1 MTPERWKKVERIF
14 ESALQREPSERRVYL
29 EQACEGDDSLR
40 TQVETLIHSYEQAG
54 SFIETPA
61 LPVDSAPTL
70 VDDVPTGM
78 IGRRLGSY
86 KLVREIGRGGMG
98 SVYLAVRADDEF
110 QKRVAIKLI
119 KRGMDTDFIIR
130 RFRHE
135 RQILASLDHS
145 YIARLLD
152 GGTTEDGLPYFV
164 MEYVEGK
171 SIYHYCDAQKLSVA
185 DRLKLFRKVCSAVHY
200 AHQNLIIH
208 RDIKPSNILVTAD
221 GIPKLLDFGIAKILN
236 PDIASHGFDPTTAA
250 LRMMTPEYASP
261 EQVRGEAAT
270 AASDVYTLGV
280 LLYEL
285 LTDHRPYRLRNRS
298 PQELARVICEE
309 EPERPSVAVAQIEVI
324 SVGDA
329 EPIEIT
335 PDTVSRARNATTEQL
350 RRQLSGSLDNIV
362 LKALRKEPQR
372 RYQTAEEFSEDIKR
386 YLEGQPVLAKPYL
399 PGSDKQEIQTE
410 EPSTS
415 ARSIAVL
422 PFKVLRTEEKSD
434 EFLGMGL
441 TDAIITKLSNINRI
455 MVRPTS
461 SVLKYYDGEH
471 NAQAAGY
478 ELDVSFV
485 LDGRIQRARD
495 RVRVTVQLVRVR
507 DGAPFWA
514 AKFDES
520 FTDIFAVEDSIS
532 SQVAEAL
539 IPRLTGEERELL
551 NKRETEHA
559 GAYQA
564 YLRGRYFWNRFTDE
578 SLVKALEQFQ
588 EAIRLD
594 PDYAL
599 AHVGVADYYNWAAIY
614 HMLPPKDCYE
624 RSKAEAIKAL
634 QIDDSLAEG
643 YASLASATLCYDW
656 DWTRAEQLFKRSIEL
671 NTNYPGGHE
680 SYSYLLSAQ
689 GRFAEG
695 QREIRRAA
703 EINPLAVMDATMVAW
718 NLYQARQYD
727 DVIAQCRKVFEMDAD
742 FGVGY
747 VPLSAAYERKGMI
760 EEAIAAA
767 RKAGELM
774 PDTVI
779 HMWVLG
785 HALAVAGQHDEA
797 QQVLR
802 SMKRLSSLRYISSY
816 HTAIIRA
823 GLDEPD
829 EAFKCLEKAYQDR
842 DPWLIWLSTEPKF
855 DNLRSDPRFTD
866 LLRRVGLAPAPHD
879 AGTSKPT
886 LLHQSGA
893 PHLSGAP
900 HQSHAPHHSQEI
912 DFSAERPSSRR
923 RLSASQPSGVDER
936 VHVSV
941 QTDGRSSHTAEVKSI
956 HSTSGV
962 EERARSRRAWVI
974 ALCLLPLIV
983 AALGFGIYKLATKKR
998 TPPFQATKTT
1008 KLTATGNIT
1017 RAAISSDGK
1026 YLAYTMSE
1034 AGRQGLWVRQISV
1047 SNGLRIVAP
1056 ADVEYRGVTF
1066 SRDGAY
1072 VYYVV
1077 TEKNSTEHGRL
1088 YQIPALGG
1096 TAREVKRDVD
1106 GPVGFSPDGRQF
1118 AFVRSHPDR
1127 GEEALVVANE
1137 TDGSEQQ
1144 IINKEFPDRL
1154 STFSAPVW
1162 SPDGERISYAVQS
1175 TDAKGFY
1182 MKLSEVRLA
1191 DRAEQPVSPQRW
1203 LEVGQSAWLMDG
1215 SGLILT
1221 AQDENS
1227 SLYQLYYLSYP
1238 GGEARRLTND
1248 LSDYRGVSLAA
1259 DSDALLTIQSQTF
1272 TGIWLATKD
1281 DPNRISQITSGAGR
1295 YVDLSWTP
1303 EGTILYGS
1311 DASGTADIWEM
1322 DADGSNQR
1330 QLTAGA
1336 GRNYA
1341 PTASP
1346 DGRYVFFHSNRTG
1359 AWQIWRANR
1368 DGSDP
1373 VRMLT
1378 NEEGNSNWPQVSPDG
1393 RWLIYEHTG
1402 AGSLATIWKAPIDG
1416 GTPVRLTDKIA
1427 MRASVSPDGRLIAYW
1442 QKEDQPNAPWRIGV
1456 TSLEDGRR
1464 VALLDVPQ
1472 SDADGMSNIR
1482 WTQDAS
1488 AVIYTDFRNDVT
1500 NLLVQPLDGGPS
1512 KRLTNFTKDQFYS
1525 FDRAPDGRLIF
1536 ARGLMTSDLVLITD
1550 AR

>member
-1 MTPERWKKVERIF
+1 MNPERWKKVEELF
-14 ESALQREPSERRVYL
+14 ESALQRAPAERRAYL
-29 EQACEGDDSLR
+29 DQACEGDEGLR
-40 TQVETLIHSYEQAG
+40 TQVETLIESYERAG
-54 SFIETPA
+54 SFIEAPA
-61 LPVDSAPTL
+61 LVDSAPTL
-70 VDDVPTGM
+70 VDDVPAGM

-145 YIARLLD
+145 YIGRLLD

-171 SIYHYCDAQKLSVA
+171 SIYHYCDAQKLSVPE
-185 DRLKLFRKVCSAVHY
+185 RLKLFRKVCSAVHH

-221 GIPKLLDFGIAKILN
+221 GIPKLLDFGIARILN
-236 PDIASHGFDPTTAA
+236 PEIASHTFDPTTAA

-309 EPERPSVAVAQIEVI
+309 EPERPSVAVAQIEVV
-324 SVGDA
+324 SVGNA

-350 RRQLSGSLDNIV
+350 RRQLAGSLDNIV

-372 RYQTAEEFSEDIKR
+372 RYQSADEFSEDIKR
-386 YLEGQPVLAKPYL
+386 YLEGQPVLAPNYL
-399 PGSDKQEIQTE
+399 PGAAHAEIRTD
-410 EPSTS
+410 EPTTS
-415 ARSIAVL
+415 GRSIAVL

-455 MVRPTS
+455 IVRPTS

-485 LDGRIQRARD
+485 LDGRIQRAGD
-495 RVRVTVQLVRVR
+495 RVRVTVQLVRVI

-539 IPRLTGEERELL
+539 IPRLTGAERELL
-551 NKRETEHA
+551 NKRETENA
-559 GAYQA
+559 SAYQA
-564 YLRGRYFWNRFTDE
+564 YLKGRYLWNKFTDE
-578 SLVKALEQFQ
+578 ALGQALEQFR

-594 PDYAL
+594 PNYAL
-599 AHVGVADYYNWAAIY
+599 AHVGVADYYNWAAVY
-614 HMLPPKDCYE
+614 HMLPPDECYT
-624 RSKAEAIKAL
+624 RGKAAAIKAL
-634 QIDDSLAEG
+634 QLDDTLAEG
-643 YASLASATLCYDW
+643 HASLASATLCGDW
-656 DWTRAEQLFKRSIEL
+656 DWERAEQLFKRSIEL
-671 NTNYPGGHE
+671 NTNFPGAHE
-680 SYSYLLSAQ
+680 AYSYLLSAQ
-689 GRFAEG
+689 GRFQEG
-695 QREIRRAA
+695 VREIRRAA
-703 EINPLAVMDATMVAW
+703 EINPLSAMDAAMVSW

-727 DVIAQCRKVFEMDAD
+727 EVIAQTQNVLEIDPA
-742 FGVGY
+742 FGVAS

-767 RKAGELM
+767 RKAVSLM
-774 PDTVI
+774 PGTVVPL
-779 HMWVLG
+779 WVLG
-785 HALAVAGQHDEA
+785 HALARHGERDEA
-797 QQVLR
+797 RRVLAE
-802 SMKRLSSLRYISSY
+802 MEQLSRVRYVSAY
-816 HTAIIRA
+816 HMAIIHA
-823 GLDEPD
+823 GLDERD
-829 EAFKCLEKAYQDR
+829 EAFNCLEKAYRDR
-842 DPWLIWLSTEPKF
+842 DAWMIWLGTEPKL
-855 DNLRSDPRFTD
+855 DDLRSDPRFTD
-866 LLRRVGLAPAPHD
+866 LLQRIGLADTRKMSGPLSA
-879 AGTSKPT
+879 PT
-886 LLHQSGA
+886 LLKPLEA
-893 PHLSGAP
+893 ATAL
-900 HQSHAPHHSQEI
+900 
-912 DFSAERPSSRR
+912 PSSGGQ
-923 RLSASQPSGVDER
+923 SWSNQPIASEASG
-936 VHVSV
+936 HVSV
-941 QTDGRSSHTAEVKSI
+941 ETGGRHVGDTLGGKAV
-956 HSTSGV
+956 HSTSAG
-962 EERARSRRAWVI
+962 EERERTGRRGWMLAFLLLLLVLATGAGFAVYKLTSRRSAVH
-974 ALCLLPLIV
+974 
-983 AALGFGIYKLATKKR
+983 
-998 TPPFQATKTT
+998 FQATKTNR
-1008 KLTATGNIT
+1008 LTATGNIT
-1017 RAAISSDGK
+1017 RAAISADGK
-1026 YLAYTMSE
+1026 YIVYTMSE
-1034 AGRQGLWVRQISV
+1034 AGKQGLWVRQIAV
-1047 SNGLRIVAP
+1047 ANGLRIVAP
-1056 ADVEYRGVTF
+1056 AEVEYRGLTF

-1072 VYYVV
+1072 IYYVV
-1077 TEKNSTEHGRL
+1077 TERNGGDHARL
-1088 YQIPALGG
+1088 YQVPALGG
-1096 TAREVKRDVD
+1096 SVREVKRDID
-1106 GPVGFSPDGRQF
+1106 SPVSFSPDGKRF
-1118 AFVRSHPDR
+1118 AFVRSHPDQ
-1127 GEEALVVANE
+1127 GIEALVVVDE
-1137 TDGSEQQ
+1137 DGSGAEQQ
-1144 IINKEFPDRL
+1144 IINKQFPERL
-1154 STFSAPVW
+1154 LTSSAPAW
-1162 SPDGERISYAVQS
+1162 SPDGERLAYGVQS
-1175 TDAKGFY
+1175 SDAKGFY
-1182 MKLSEVRLA
+1182 MKLVEVRIA
-1191 DRAEQPVSPQRW
+1191 DGAEQPISPQRW
-1203 LEVGQSAWLMDG
+1203 LEVGQSAWLAG
-1215 SGLILT
+1215 GTGLVVT
-1221 AQDENS
+1221 AKDEDS

-1238 GGEARRLTND
+1238 GGEARRITND
-1248 LSDYRGVSLAA
+1248 LSDYRGVSIVA

-1272 TGIWLATKD
+1272 TGIWLSTRD
-1281 DPNRISQITSGAGR
+1281 DPNRLSQVTSGAGR

-1303 EGTILYGS
+1303 EGSILFGS

-1322 DADGSNQR
+1322 NADGSNQR

-1341 PTASP
+1341 PVASP
-1346 DGRYVFFHSNRTG
+1346 DGRFIFFHSNRSG
-1359 AWQIWRANR
+1359 AWQIWRMNR
-1368 DGSDP
+1368 DGSDT
-1373 VRMLT
+1373 VRLLT

-1416 GTPVRLTDKIA
+1416 GTPIRLTEKLS

-1442 QKEDQPNAPWRIGV
+1442 QKEDQPSAPWHIGI
-1456 TSLEDGRR
+1456 TNLEDGRR
-1464 VALLDVPQ
+1464 IALLDVPQ

-1488 AVIYTDFRNDVT
+1488 AVIYTDFRDDVT
-1500 NLLVQPLDGGPS
+1500 NLRVQPLDGGPS
-1512 KRLTNFTKDQFYS
+1512 KQMTDFTKDQFYS
-1525 FDRAPDGRLIF
+1525 FDLARDGRVIF
-1536 ARGLMTSDLVLITD
+1536 ARGLMTNDLVLMTD